1 MQSSGSTATFTS
13 LSIKSS
19 GTFIITASSS
29 DMLDGSYSSLT
40 ITAAG
45 IGSLSLSVN
54 DSNPSAFFTFR
65 LKIEIFSD
73 AGNIWTS
80 SSSVDISPT
89 SKLGGDLSVS
99 TSNGTCYAYIYALIS
114 GPLDI
119 TAKVGTVSKV
129 ISITVSK
136 DVLLISLDS
145 DAVRF
150 M

>member
-1 MQSSGSTATFTS
+1 
-13 LSIKSS
+13 
-19 GTFIITASSS
+19 
-29 DMLDGSYSSLT
+29 MLDGSYSSLT